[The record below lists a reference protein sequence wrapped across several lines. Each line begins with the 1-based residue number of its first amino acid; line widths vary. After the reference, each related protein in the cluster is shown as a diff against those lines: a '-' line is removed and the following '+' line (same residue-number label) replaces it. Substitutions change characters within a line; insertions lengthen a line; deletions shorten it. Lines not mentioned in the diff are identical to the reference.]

1 MMIVGVCGF
10 GNTGSSAV
18 SDFLKEYDTACVL
31 DSVEFGIISEPDG
44 LADLAERLLRPKM
57 RNLDSAVALLRYE
70 RKCRDFA
77 AACRARGG
85 DGDRILRSC
94 RSFLD
99 AVTQARWYWRDR
111 SEPQTGFVNTFVK
124 RRLFARRIIPLTERL
139 TGRTWTGWPRLQVG
153 MSVMP
158 EGFYEAAQ
166 RHVCDM
172 IEALGGDFSRIIV
185 LDQPFGGNN
194 PQAGFPFFREPRAIV
209 SDRDPRDLY
218 VFALTALRRS
228 NSYMPLESPGDFI
241 TYYRALRRQ
250 QPYLSGDGILRIRFE
265 DMVYDYEAATA
276 RIRDFLGLG
285 EDPRPGAFFDPARSV
300 HNTRVYKRFPQYAD
314 AVREIEEA
322 LPEYLYDFDSCPPP
336 ETEGPMFTGR
346 TGRAT

>member
-1 MMIVGVCGF
+1 MIVGVCGF

-18 SDFLKEYDTACVL
+18 SDYLKEFEDLCVL
-31 DSVEFGIISEPDG
+31 DNLEFGIICEPDG

-77 AACRARGG
+77 AACRIRGG
-85 DGDRILRSC
+85 DGDRILRSL
-94 RSFLD
+94 SAFLD
-99 AVTQARWYWRDR
+99 SVTQARWYWRDR
-111 SEPQTGFVNTFVK
+111 SEPQAGFVNTFLK
-124 RRLFARRIIPLTERL
+124 RRLFARRIIPLAERL
-139 TGRTWTGWPRLQVG
+139 TGRPWTGWPRIRVG

-158 EGFYEAAQ
+158 DNFYEAACE
-166 RHVCDM
+166 HVRDM
-172 IEALGGDFSRIIV
+172 IEALGGSPDRTVV
-185 LDQPFGGNN
+185 LDQPFGAND
-194 PQAGFPFFREPRAIV
+194 PRAGFPFFRDPRAIV

-228 NSYMPLESPGDFI
+228 NSYMPLESPADFI
-241 TYYRALRRQ
+241 TYYRALRQ
-250 QPYLSGDGILRIRFE
+250 HQPYLTGEGILRVRFE
-265 DMVYDYEAATA
+265 DMVYDYEATTA

-285 EDPRPGAFFDPARSV
+285 EDPRPGLWFDPARSV
-300 HNTRVYKRFPQYAD
+300 HNTRVFTRFPQYAD

-322 LPEYLYDFDSCPPP
+322 LPEYLFDFDSYPPP
-336 ETEGPMFTGR
+336 EGRGPMFTGR